1 MLTAADADPV
11 LFHRARADGTDGGR
25 ILLTCEHGGRA
36 IPSALADLGIP
47 AAEMDRH
54 IAWDI
59 GAMALSL
66 ALMHRVS
73 GRLVAQ
79 HYSRLVIDCNR
90 GPVSPDL
97 VPDVS
102 DGTHIPANKGI
113 SQAGID
119 ARMAAIHAPFHARIA
134 AEIRHQR
141 PALLVSIHSFTPVM
155 AGVSRPMHAGFL
167 ANRMPAVSDRF
178 MASFARHAPELT
190 VAQNAPYA
198 VDDISDFTVPV
209 HGEANR
215 LPHVLVEVRNDQL
228 RDEQGIER
236 WADLL
241 ALAIHDVETNP

>member
-1 MLTAADADPV
+1 
-11 LFHRARADGTDGGR
+11 
-25 ILLTCEHGGRA
+25 
-36 IPSALADLGIP
+36 
-47 AAEMDRH
+47 MDRH

-66 ALMHRVS
+66 ALMKRVS

-90 GPVSPDL
+90 GPQSPDL
-97 VPDVS
+97 VPSIS
-102 DGTHIPANKGI
+102 DGTHIPANTAL
-113 SQAGID
+113 SAPDID

-134 AEIRHQR
+134 GEIQQLR

-155 AGVSRPMHAGFL
+155 TGVARPMHAGFL
-167 ANRMPAVSDRF
+167 SNRMPAVSDCF
-178 MASFARHAPELT
+178 MASFGRHAPDLV
-190 VAQNAPYA
+190 VAQNAPYE

-209 HGEANR
+209 HGEANG

-228 RDEQGIER
+228 QDEQGIER

-241 ALAIHDVETNP
+241 ARAIDDVETSP

>member
-11 LFHRARADGTDGGR
+11 LFHRAEDGGAGKGHV
-25 ILLTCEHGGRA
+25 LLTCEHGGRA
-36 IPSALADLGIP
+36 IPSALGDLGI
-47 AAEMDRH
+47 AATEMDRH

-66 ALMHRVS
+66 ALMQRVS

-90 GPVSPDL
+90 GAVSPDL
-97 VPDVS
+97 IPAVS
-102 DGTHIPANKGI
+102 DGTYIPANADLSTGE
-113 SQAGID
+113 SS

-134 AEIRHQR
+134 HEIQQLR
-141 PALLVSIHSFTPVM
+141 PRLLVSIHSFTPVM
-155 AGVSRPMHAGFL
+155 AGVARPMHAGFL
-167 ANRMPAVSDRF
+167 ANRMPEISDRF
-178 MASFARHAPELT
+178 TASFARHAPELI

-198 VDDISDFTVPV
+198 VDDISDYTVPV
-209 HGEANR
+209 HGEQNR

-228 RDEQGIER
+228 QDRQGVER

-241 ALAIHDVETNP
+241 AKAIHDLEVNP